1 LETVEMN
8 AEVVRTA
15 TMADAVG
22 HDRVAGSDARRLR
35 RLVVALGLGWSALF
49 ILVGVGY
56 GLQMYADGSIFS
68 YSVAVRA
75 GWAFHF
81 HNIADRMFVYFF
93 SHMPAE
99 AYVAL
104 TGDARGGI
112 FLYGLL
118 FFAAPLAGL
127 LACFAADRSPSR
139 IVFGCACLSTACL
152 CPMVFGFPTEMWV
165 AHSAFWP
172 ALALCQYARR
182 GIAGWAAAFAAM
194 LALALTHEGGLVF
207 ACAIVATVAL
217 RGGRDATFLR
227 AAGVLVVV
235 LAVWVAI
242 KVMLPPGRYY
252 AAIIPAAEMN
262 FIDVRSLLMSDFV
275 TLLIAALAG
284 YGAVFLVLRRL
295 APARAWVAAFALV
308 ALALAVYWQW
318 FDHSLHTQNRYY
330 VRTAIFFATPVLGG
344 LAVLRALRA
353 EDRLRLPAA
362 WMTRLATA
370 LADGVA
376 ALAQGRAARAAAGA
390 ILILT
395 LVHAVETAKFV
406 VGWTRYEAAVR
417 ALAMGAAS
425 DPVLGDPRFV
435 SSDRIDADTNRLAW
449 QTTTQFLSVL
459 VAPGLAP
466 ARLVVDPSAG
476 YFWLTCKLATAVE
489 QSDRALP
496 VEGRRLIR
504 VHACLHR

>member
-1 LETVEMN
+1 MT
-8 AEVVRTA
+8 AELARTA
-15 TMADAVG
+15 MMTGAALN
-22 HDRVAGSDARRLR
+22 DRAAGSDARRLR

-81 HNIADRMFVYFF
+81 HNIADRMFVFAF
-93 SHMPAE
+93 SHLPAE
-99 AYVAL
+99 AYVGL

-127 LACFAADRSPSR
+127 LACFAADRSPGR
-139 IVFGCACLSTACL
+139 VLFGCACLSTACL

-165 AHSAFWP
+165 AHSVFWP
-172 ALALCQYARR
+172 ALALCHYARAN
-182 GIAGWAAAFAAM
+182 IAGTAAVLAAL
-194 LALALTHEGGLVF
+194 LALALTHEGGVVF
-207 ACAIVATVAL
+207 AVAILVTVAL
-217 RGGRDATFLR
+217 RGLRDVAFLR
-227 AAGVLVVV
+227 TAAALVVV
-235 LAVWVAI
+235 LAVWGAV
-242 KVMLPPGRYY
+242 KVTLPPDDYY
-252 AAIIPAAEMN
+252 ASIIPAAATN
-262 FIDVRSLLMSDFV
+262 FIDVRSLLASDFFM
-275 TLLIAALAG
+275 LLVVALAA
-284 YGAVFLVLRRL
+284 YGVALLALRRL
-295 APARAWVAAFALV
+295 VPALARVWAFALV

-318 FDHSLHTQNRYY
+318 FDHALHTQNRYY
-330 VRTAIFFATPVLGG
+330 VRTAIFFSTPVLGT
-344 LAVLRALRA
+344 LTVLRALRA
-353 EDRLRLPAA
+353 EDRLHLPAA
-362 WMTRLATA
+362 WMTRLASLVADGVTA
-370 LADGVA
+370 LARGA
-376 ALAQGRAARAAAGA
+376 AARAAFGA
-390 ILILT
+390 IMILT

-425 DPVLGDPRFV
+425 DPALGDPRFV

-466 ARLVVDPSAG
+466 NRLVVDPSAG

-489 QSDRALP
+489 QAELAVP
-496 VEGRRLIR
+496 VESRRLVR
-504 VHACLHR
+504 VHACRHR